1 MIPECAASLRSTAP
15 KTCPNVFSLLATCTR
30 ALKKAGC
37 RDLAEELRVKV
48 MAAGS
53 YDEAIQIMMT
63 YVDVE

>member
-1 MIPECAASLRSTAP
+1 MNINPKPTADLSNSDG
-15 KTCPNVFSLLATCTR
+15 NVFSLLATCTR